1 MGSEMCIRDRDKL
14 KSDDGVESV
23 TFRSR
28 EQSYEHFKELFQDSD
43 PRLVAD
49 TSPDALPAA
58 LHVRLKDPLDTK
70 PLDGVKDMPQ
80 VSEVVDQVDD
90 LRGATNNLNA
100 IRNAT
105 FVVAFVQ
112 AIAAVF
118 LIVNMVQIA
127 AYSRRQET
135 TIMRMVG
142 ATRWFTQAPFVLEAV
157 LASFLGS
164 LVAIGGLIL
173 GKEFVLDKTLKSLYD
188 SRLIARLT
196 LADIGMVSPIIIIV
210 GVVFAAITAQATLRW
225 YVRD

>member
-1 MGSEMCIRDRDKL
+1 
-14 KSDDGVESV
+14 
-23 TFRSR
+23 
-28 EQSYEHFKELFQDSD
+28 
-43 PRLVAD
+43 
-49 TSPDALPAA
+49 
-58 LHVRLKDPLDTK
+58 LKDPLNTK

-157 LASFLGS
+157 LASFVGS
-164 LVAIGGLIL
+164 LVATGGLIL